1 MVAVRPTTWTAA
13 SAGHSITAVPSSP
26 VVMVP
31 RRTFS
36 PMHPVFDGHSFD
48 RLIGLRRDG
57 AEGQPAGFFLVGFLR
72 GAFGSAGLDSQGR
85 LKASE
90 AEASDE

>member
-1 MVAVRPTTWTAA
+1 MDGRIGRPLD
-13 SAGHSITAVPSSP
+13 H
-26 VVMVP
+26 
-31 RRTFS
+31 RRTVLS
-36 PMHPVFDGHSFD
+36 GRDGPPPDVLAHAHPVFDGHSFD